1 LNLVSNILLTRP
13 FVNQHQ
19 PRGSNIRTNL
29 HTRKLAL
36 RNKTQGCCYL
46 MVEFASKDAPKTQL
60 ALWIPQSNFI
70 AALQAQ
76 SSIMFA
82 FLLSFLVLPVTWA
95 AWSVYTLSVNYAAAK
110 KIGVPIVI
118 LPVSSGNPVWML
130 LADIIVPLLQKNSSM
145 RSWPLVRFGRRSWE
159 FKDKGKIHQEIGD
172 LFVMVTPVKN
182 WLYVCNADT
191 LAEIMQR
198 RNEFIRPKEILGRLL
213 YLRIRERALLI
224 HNRAVER
231 FWTKHINSLW
241 PGLATT

>member
-1 LNLVSNILLTRP
+1 
-13 FVNQHQ
+13 
-19 PRGSNIRTNL
+19 
-29 HTRKLAL
+29 LATE
-36 RNKTQGCCYL
+36 REVCRYL
-46 MVEFASKDAPKTQL
+46 IAELASKDAPKDQL
-60 ALWIPQSNFI
+60 GFVNSTIELHFSPSKTI
-70 AALQAQ
+70 LAQ
-76 SSIMFA
+76 SPIMLA
-82 FLLSFLVLPVTWA
+82 FLLSFLVPPVTWA
-95 AWSVYTLSVNYAAAK
+95 VWSVYTLSVNYAAAK

-130 LADIIVPLLQKNSSM
+130 LADIIVPLLQKNSTI

-182 WLYVCNADT
+182 WLYVCNADI

-224 HNRAVER
+224 HDRAVEC
-231 FWTKHINSLW
+231 FWTKHINRLW